1 VLARLLKQKK
11 QPMNIRHQIVH
22 MSLLLLQPSLKRKQL
37 QLTRKKKS
45 RKKLM
50 IIGKRPKRSMKN
62 QRAML
67 NMQKDLQEIT

>member
-1 VLARLLKQKK
+1 
-11 QPMNIRHQIVH
+11 